1 MTSLSSSSQEKIKEE
16 EKGAWVQAPTFATTL
31 KLLLLS
37 WSCCHHIEAP
47 LAGAFLKLRTLEA
60 PMDFH
65 TLEALNYSSSL

>member
-31 KLLLLS
+31 KLLLL
-37 WSCCHHIEAP
+37 
-47 LAGAFLKLRTLEA
+47 GAFLKLQTLEA
-60 PMDFH
+60 PMDFR